1 MLVLAR
7 TLAQF
12 LQDKMD
18 QESIGTVAGLAE
30 RIGVTPATA
39 KRLLEGRGTPREE
52 TLDKIAES
60 FHVPPNVVRDLVQPS
75 SLAAF
80 LMAVTKTT
88 ELSSTKKLGNHIGI
102 AQGTAYRLSRGLN
115 IPTQE
120 TLRKVSKAFGIP
132 ITEVE
137 RMADRPVGEAEPFT
151 WPAELDQLTRPQR
164 EALVAFGRL
173 LIDASGLGRVT
184 R

>member
-7 TLAQF
+7 TLVQF

-18 QESIGTVAGLAE
+18 HEGIGTVAGLAE

-60 FHVPPNVVRDLVQPS
+60 FHVPASVVRDLVQPS

-80 LMAVTKTT
+80 LMAVTRTT
-88 ELSSTKKLGNHIGI
+88 ELSSTKKLGDFIGV

-115 IPTQE
+115 VPTQE
-120 TLRKVSKAFGIP
+120 TLRKVSGAFQIP

-137 RMADRPVGEAEPFT
+137 RMADRPVGESGPFG
-151 WPAELDQLTRPQR
+151 WPAEFDQLTLAER
-164 EALVAFGRL
+164 ETLVAVGRRF
-173 LIDASGLGRVT
+173 IDAHGLGRIT

>member
-1 MLVLAR
+1 MLVSVR

-12 LQDKMD
+12 LQDKMN
-18 QESIGTVAGLAE
+18 QEGIDSVAGLAE
-30 RIGVTPATA
+30 RIGVTPATT

-52 TLDKIAES
+52 TLDKIAEA
-60 FHVPPNVVRDLVQPS
+60 FHVPANVVHDLVQPT
-75 SLAAF
+75 SLASF
-80 LMAVTKTT
+80 LMAVIATT

-115 IPTQE
+115 VPTQE
-120 TLRKVSKAFGIP
+120 TLRKVSVAFHIP

-137 RMADRPVGEAEPFT
+137 RMADRPVGEAESFG
-151 WPAELDQLTRPQR
+151 WPAEFDQLTFAER
-164 EALVAFGRL
+164 EALIAVGRR
-173 LIDASGLGRVT
+173 LIDAHGLGRVT